1 MKLSSYASRR
11 AAGFTLIELLVVLAL
26 MGVVMAIGIPNLYA
40 FIQRQKIL
48 GIAQQTAIAFRLAR
62 LEGIKM
68 STASIVMVD
77 TANRNVIAFNDANND
92 GLLNNGEKMDV
103 LLQIPK
109 GITFVG
115 AFGLSPAADI
125 TLPNV
130 AVFRTDGSVTQL
142 GGFRFSNAKGD
153 QLEARVLSPKST
165 ARVQILKLQG
175 AVWMAQGEGGQS
187 WTWN

>member
-1 MKLSSYASRR
+1 MKPSSGR
-11 AAGFTLIELLVVLAL
+11 AAGFTLIELLIVLAL
-26 MGVVMAIGIPNLYA
+26 MGVLMVIGIPNLYA

-62 LEGIKM
+62 LQSIKT
-68 STASIVMVD
+68 STAAVVTID
-77 TANRNVIAFNDANND
+77 TVNRNVVVFDDASAD
-92 GLLNNGEKMDV
+92 RFQNNGEKTV
-103 LLQIPK
+103 ALIQIPK

-115 AFGLSPAADI
+115 AFGLSNAADV

-130 AVFRTDGSVTQL
+130 AVFRSDGSVTDV

-153 QLEARVLSPKST
+153 QLEARVLTPKST
-165 ARVQILKLQG
+165 ARVQIVKLQG
-175 AVWMAQGEGGQS
+175 AVWKAQGEGGQS